1 MVFAH
6 FSNPTWFSIHEIRP
20 IWISRRPLRQADGNH
35 LFSDITL
42 KALPDFLMRIRR
54 AFRYFGPTWYGV
66 LHEDIRKI
74 LDEVGPQP
82 RPAIAR
88 PVADALH
95 AAG

>member
-54 AFRYFGPTWYGV
+54 FGPTWYGV

-82 RPAIAR
+82 QPAIAR